1 MSGEAAMLQK
11 RKEPVTVDAMVRLV
25 GKEVGV
31 SPWRTV
37 SQEMIDRFADATD
50 DHQFIHVDPERA
62 RAETPYGGTIAHG
75 FLLLSLLSPM
85 TYETLPPLEG
95 AGMAINHGFD
105 KIRFTSPVRSGAR
118 VRTRF
123 VLAEMNA
130 RPSGMVQIGYDVTME
145 IESSLKPALTAR
157 WQMIAVM
164 DRKDEP
170 A

>member
-1 MSGEAAMLQK
+1 MPQNT
-11 RKEPVTVDAMVRLV
+11 REPVTLEMLSTFV

-31 SPWRTV
+31 SPWRSVT
-37 SQEMIDRFADATD
+37 QDIIDRFADATD
-50 DHQFIHVDPERA
+50 DHQFIHVDPARA
-62 RAETPYGGTIAHG
+62 KAETPFGGTIAHG
-75 FLLLSLLSPM
+75 FLLLALLSPM
-85 TYETLPPLEG
+85 TYETLPPLNG

-105 KIRFTSPVRSGAR
+105 KLRFSAPVKSGAR

-123 VLAEMNA
+123 VLAELNA

-145 IESSLKPALTAR
+145 IENSLKPALTAR

-164 DRKDEP
+164 ERKDEP